1 MKEIILLYNIL
12 DDGRNN
18 KIKKVLRN
26 KNIVLRKVS
35 KNDYKMPIFQLLTG
49 MSATSE
55 TCYRGE
61 ELSDEMIVLAIRRE
75 NLDSVLAA
83 LKDEGIYVPYK
94 AVVTEKNG
102 WWNSIQLFNEL
113 RREHEEIKRLN
124 S

>member
-18 KIKKVLRN
+18 KIKKALRN

-49 MSATSE
+49 MSTTSE

-61 ELSDEMIVLAIRRE
+61 ELSDEMIVFAIRRE